1 MVTRSLSIRTVLL
14 VLVPVAPVVATALVG
29 ACVDFD
35 SLSNGVPLPDAEADA
50 ASEVDGA
57 SPPADGGGI
66 LLSDAHAPIDAPSDA
81 PPVTCVGTQI
91 NCNGACIDPT
101 TDPANC
107 NGCGNVCPS
116 GSCGTTLTAPM
127 TSSPAG
133 WKFNGTAVFN
143 GSVPSGQMTQAG
155 VAGQAGT
162 IVYQTALLMDGMDA
176 KFQFRI
182 GEGGDGRGDGIG
194 FIIEQNGPSAVGAPG
209 GGLGMGG
216 LTGFGV
222 EFDTFD
228 NNVCGD
234 TSDDHVGV
242 DELASCASQSGMPT
256 SFFEA
261 DVTSTVDV
269 GDAQWHQ
276 AEITLAAGSFSL
288 MLDGQ
293 SLFSSVAV
301 TGLST
306 GPTYYVG
313 FSGGTGEFALA
324 DGGTAGNQQE
334 VKDIVITFST
344 PRCL

>member
-1 MVTRSLSIRTVLL
+1 MVGRRTVFFF
-14 VLVPVAPVVATALVG
+14 LVPALPVAGTVLVG

-35 SLSNGVPLPDAEADA
+35 SLSNGVPLPDA
-50 ASEVDGA
+50 SVDGA
-57 SPPADGGGI
+57 LEPDSAPPPGGDGGI
-66 LLSDAHAPIDAPSDA
+66 VLKDALTPVEASGDGAPVICIGN
-81 PPVTCVGTQI
+81 TI
-91 NCNGACIDPT
+91 NCNGECIDPT
-101 TDPANC
+101 TDPVNC

-116 GSCGTTLTAPM
+116 GSCGTVLAAPM

-162 IVYQTALLMDGMDA
+162 IVYQTPLQMDGMDA

-194 FIIEQNGPSAVGAPG
+194 FLIEQNGPTAVGAPG

-222 EFDTFD
+222 EFDTF
-228 NNVCGD
+228 NNGVCGD
-234 TSDDHVGV
+234 TSADHVGV

-261 DVTSTVDV
+261 DVTSTIDV
-269 GDAQWHQ
+269 GDAQWHA
-276 AEITLAAGSFSL
+276 AEITLASGSFSL
-288 MLDGQ
+288 VVDGQ
-293 SLFSSVAV
+293 STFSNVAV

-313 FSGGTGEFALA
+313 FSGGTGEFALP

-334 VKDIVITFST
+334 VKDVQITFST